1 MISPVSFSKE
11 KQAIM
16 RLSLIVGLL
25 IMAVK
30 FLGFYYTGSNAI
42 LSDALESTVNVAAA
56 GFGLYSVYISALPV
70 DENHPYGH
78 GKVEFFAAGFE
89 GGLITLAG
97 IGIIWQAVEA
107 LVDPAPL
114 QALDWGL
121 ALMCITGSANW
132 LLGFQLIRIGKKTG
146 SPALVSNGAHLKAD
160 GLTTAGVMLGIL
172 GIIITGWQ
180 PIDSITALIMSG
192 LILKDGYFLIR
203 KSIAGL
209 MDEADPVMLKKVVDI
224 LKKHRQAEWIDIH
237 NLRVIQVGAA
247 IHIDCHVTLPWYW
260 QLRAVHDKL
269 NELHQLLSQ
278 QLNTAVEVFIHAD
291 PCTDTCCA
299 ICQIAHCQERKINF
313 EHTQVWTIENIKQ
326 NLKHSKARLKANDK
340 MINN

>member
-1 MISPVSFSKE
+1 MTAPLSFSTKN
-11 KQAIM
+11 QSIM
-16 RLSLIVGLL
+16 RISLIASVL

-30 FLGFYYTGSNAI
+30 FLAFHYTGSTAV
-42 LSDALESTVNVAAA
+42 LSDLLESIVDVTAA

-78 GKVEFFAAGFE
+78 GKIEFFAAAFE
-89 GGLITLAG
+89 GGMITLSA
-97 IGIIWQAVEA
+97 IGIIWQAIETIIN
-107 LVDPAPL
+107 PAPL

-121 ALMCITGSANW
+121 GLMFITGSANW

-146 SPALVSNGAHLKAD
+146 SPVLISNGTHLKAD
-160 GLTTAGVMLGIL
+160 GLSTAGVMLGLL

-180 PIDSITALIMSG
+180 LIDNITALIMSC

-209 MDEADPVMLKKVVDI
+209 MDEADPVMLKKVVDV

-260 QLRAVHDKL
+260 QLREVHDKL

-299 ICQIAHCQERKINF
+299 ICQIAHCQERKVNF
-313 EHTQVWTIENIKQ
+313 EYTAAWTIENIKQ
-326 NLKHSKARLKANDK
+326 NLKHSKAQLKAN
-340 MINN
+340 NNN